1 MTLLI
6 EGLILFL
13 GAHSVRII
21 ADAQREDI
29 IARIGPMKWKG
40 LITLFSIAGFA
51 LPIAGYESARMTPI
65 ALWEPPVWGRHLA
78 VLLNLFAFILLV
90 AAYIPRNSI
99 KAKIGHPM
107 VVAVKIW
114 AFAHLLAN
122 GTLTDLVLFGGFL
135 IWAVLNF
142 RTSRRRDRAAAVVRA
157 SGALANNILT
167 VAVGVVAWAV
177 FLLWGHAWVVG
188 VAPLAIG

>member
-6 EGLILFL
+6 AGLILFL

-51 LPIAGYESARMTPI
+51 LLIAGYESARTTPI
-65 ALWEPPVWGRHLA
+65 TLWEPPVWGRHLA

-99 KAKIGHPM
+99 KTKIGHPM